1 MRRNCIL
8 HTSSIVFYVIVVK
21 RMSLHR
27 LLNKASLSSEGH
39 GRAFWSE
46 LEEERLQR
54 WAVDWLIMVK
64 AG

>member
-1 MRRNCIL
+1 M

-46 LEEERLQR
+46 LEEEERLL
-54 WAVDWLIMVK
+54 WT
-64 AG
+64 G

>member
-1 MRRNCIL
+1 MNC
-8 HTSSIVFYVIVVK
+8 VIAVK

-27 LLNKASLSSEGH
+27 LLNKASLSSDKEGH

-46 LEEERLQR
+46 REEEERRRRR
-54 WAVDWLIMVK
+54 WAVDELIMVK